1 MRKFVK
7 FKNYKRIENIS
18 CAHRLSFYNLKRT
31 KWDLVR
37 RRLLGAAARKKFL
50 KVKSLNL
57 YKVKRET
64 RFWGK
69 ISTQHR
75 QHFSLIKKL
84 EMSQSSSIANN
95 FYFKHS
101 KNYQQRLL
109 NFFIRSS
116 LKLDTLL
123 WLSGIFVT
131 TKIARLHLILGT
143 VSLNYSTVFKPVF
156 LKKNDL
162 IQIQYTAATNLKQ
175 KCKLSSFFYYS
186 FLFKIKKLIIK
197 KYILKKK
204 KRKFKLKTFFFQFKK
219 KISLSLRK
227 IKKVA
232 IVKKRNYPLF
242 RHILSFLEIDLYSK
256 QFVVIKDLSRFSFTD
271 VCLSAKEYFDV
282 QQL

>member
-7 FKNYKRIENIS
+7 FKNYKRVENIS
-18 CAHRLSFYNLKRT
+18 CAHLLSFYNLKRT
-31 KWDLVR
+31 KWDFVR
-37 RRLLGAAARKKFL
+37 RRLLGVAARKKNL

-75 QHFSLIKKL
+75 QHYSLLKKL
-84 EMSQSSSIANN
+84 GMSQLNSIANN

-109 NFFIRSS
+109 KIFIQSS
-116 LKLDTLL
+116 LKLDILL
-123 WLSGIFVT
+123 WLSGIFIN
-131 TKIARLHLILGT
+131 TKLARLHLILGT
-143 VSLNYSTVFKPVF
+143 VSLNYNKVLKPVF

-162 IQIQYTAATNLKQ
+162 IQIQYTSASIKQ
-175 KCKLSSFFYYS
+175 KCKRSSFFYYS
-186 FLFKIKKLIIK
+186 SLFKIKKLIIK

-219 KISLSLRK
+219 KFSLSLRK

-232 IVKKRNYPLF
+232 IVKKRNYPFF
-242 RHILSFLEIDLYSK
+242 RHVLSFLEIDLYSK

>member
-1 MRKFVK
+1 MQKFVK
-7 FKNYKRIENIS
+7 FKNYKKIENIS
-18 CAHRLSFYNLKRT
+18 CSHLLSFYNLKRT

-37 RRLLGAAARKKFL
+37 RRLLGVAARKKYL
-50 KVKSLNL
+50 KIKSLNL

-75 QHFSLIKKL
+75 QHYSLIKKL
-84 EMSQSSSIANN
+84 EMSQANSIINN
-95 FYFKHS
+95 FYFKQS

-109 NFFIRSS
+109 KIFIQSS
-116 LKLDTLL
+116 LKLDILL
-123 WLSGIFVT
+123 WLSGIFIN
-131 TKIARLHLILGT
+131 TKLARLHLLLGT
-143 VSLNYSTVFKPVF
+143 VSLNYSKVFKPVF

-162 IQIQYTAATNLKQ
+162 IQIQYTATSIKQ

-186 FLFKIKKLIIK
+186 SLFKIKKLNIK

-204 KRKFKLKTFFFQFKK
+204 PRKFKLKTFFFQFKK

-232 IVKKRNYPLF
+232 IVKKKKYPLF

-256 QFVVIKDLSRFSFTD
+256 QFVVIKDPSLFSFTD
-271 VCLSAKEYFDV
+271 ICLSAKEYFDV

>member
-1 MRKFVK
+1 MRKSVK

-18 CAHRLSFYNLKRT
+18 CAHLLSFYNLKRT

-37 RRLLGAAARKKFL
+37 RRLIVAAARKKNL

-75 QHFSLIKKL
+75 QHYSLIKKL

-109 NFFIRSS
+109 KFFIRSS
-116 LKLDTLL
+116 LKLDILL
-123 WLSGIFVT
+123 WLSGIFIN
-131 TKIARLHLILGT
+131 TKLARLHLLLGN
-143 VSLNYSTVFKPVF
+143 VSLNYSKVFKPVF

-162 IQIQYTAATNLKQ
+162 IQIQYIATNIKQ
-175 KCKLSSFFYYS
+175 KCKLSSSFYYS

-232 IVKKRNYPLF
+232 VVKKRNYPLF

-256 QFVVIKDLSRFSFTD
+256 QFVVIKDLSCFSFTD

>member
-1 MRKFVK
+1 MRKIVK

-31 KWDLVR
+31 KWDLVQ

-75 QHFSLIKKL
+75 QHFSFIKKL

-109 NFFIRSS
+109 KFFIRSS

-123 WLSGIFVT
+123 WLSGFFGNT
-131 TKIARLHLILGT
+131 RLARLHLLLGS

-162 IQIQYTAATNLKQ
+162 IQIKYTSTTKLKQ
-175 KCKLSSFFYYS
+175 KYKLSSFFYYS
-186 FLFKIKKLIIK
+186 FLFNLKKLINK

-204 KRKFKLKTFFFQFKK
+204 KKKFKFKK
-219 KISLSLRK
+219 KNNICCSEHS
-227 IKKVA
+227 
-232 IVKKRNYPLF
+232 
-242 RHILSFLEIDLYSK
+242 
-256 QFVVIKDLSRFSFTD
+256 
-271 VCLSAKEYFDV
+271 
-282 QQL
+282 